1 MELLHNAI
9 EGVEN
14 ARYNFRHA
22 LKRKFETSNQR
33 VSIFFF
39 YCMLL
44 LFALPCAVDP
54 MLLLFITLDMCS
66 NNVFYNL
73 SFPCL
78 VLH

>member
-39 YCMLL
+39 SLRAFIVCASLCCRSY
-44 LFALPCAVDP
+44 ALIVHN
-54 MLLLFITLDMCS
+54 FGH
-66 NNVFYNL
+66 VF
-73 SFPCL
+73 
-78 VLH
+78 